1 MLTALKQ
8 YFAVENLVPAKH
20 LKGELPHTK
29 DAYQEVLRIALPSI
43 AEMVLMSL
51 IGSIDTI
58 MVGQLGKN
66 ALAAVALPGQPRMI
80 MMSVFFALNVGVT
93 AIVARRKGEDR
104 RQDANLTLR
113 NAIVLACV
121 LSIAIMALAV
131 SLSGPLM
138 RLAGGNVNTPDDAQ
152 VLGGATAYFQIIA
165 WGLPITAVSMCINA
179 ALRGVGNTKVT
190 LQVNMISNVVNVVFN
205 YLLIGGNFGFPRL
218 EVAGAAIA
226 SVIGLTVGAVLSFI
240 VVIRGD
246 STYLHLSK
254 HDSWRI
260 DKPTMRGIIRIGGN
274 AMIEQL
280 SVRIGFFVYSR
291 IMYSMGVTLFAAH
304 NIAMQFLNLT
314 FSLADGTGIA
324 ATALVGQNLGA
335 RRPDK
340 SMLYGKIAQRIA
352 QVISAVVGILL
363 VVLRFPIAGLFIQ
376 AGTPDAGVVVEAAAQ
391 TLIVIALMQP
401 FQMGSVVLSGSLRGA
416 GDNMFVAGV
425 MALCVSIIRPLMAV
439 LAVYVFH
446 FGLALT
452 WLFGLSEIAL
462 RLFLFMRRFQS
473 GKWMTINV

>member
-1 MLTALKQ
+1 
-8 YFAVENLVPAKH
+8 
-20 LKGELPHTK
+20 
-29 DAYQEVLRIALPSI
+29 
-43 AEMVLMSL
+43 
-51 IGSIDTI
+51 
-58 MVGQLGKN
+58 
-66 ALAAVALPGQPRMI
+66 
-80 MMSVFFALNVGVT
+80 
-93 AIVARRKGEDR
+93 
-104 RQDANLTLR
+104 
-113 NAIVLACV
+113 
-121 LSIAIMALAV
+121 
-131 SLSGPLM
+131 
-138 RLAGGNVNTPDDAQ
+138 
-152 VLGGATAYFQIIA
+152 
-165 WGLPITAVSMCINA
+165 
-179 ALRGVGNTKVT
+179 
-190 LQVNMISNVVNVVFN
+190 
-205 YLLIGGNFGFPRL
+205 
-218 EVAGAAIA
+218 
-226 SVIGLTVGAVLSFI
+226 
-240 VVIRGD
+240 
-246 STYLHLSK
+246 
-254 HDSWRI
+254 
-260 DKPTMRGIIRIGGN
+260 
-274 AMIEQL
+274 
-280 SVRIGFFVYSR
+280 
-291 IMYSMGVTLFAAH
+291 LFAAH
-304 NIAMQFLNLT
+304 NIAMQFLSLT

-462 RLFLFMRRFQS
+462 RLFLFVRRFQS